1 MVNPKARILLG
12 LRKGRWFKAILQ
24 IENMVL
30 FGNKTK
36 YCGDTPFKTMLI
48 FIKFTVE
55 LAAL

>member
-1 MVNPKARILLG
+1 MG

-30 FGNKTK
+30 FGNETK